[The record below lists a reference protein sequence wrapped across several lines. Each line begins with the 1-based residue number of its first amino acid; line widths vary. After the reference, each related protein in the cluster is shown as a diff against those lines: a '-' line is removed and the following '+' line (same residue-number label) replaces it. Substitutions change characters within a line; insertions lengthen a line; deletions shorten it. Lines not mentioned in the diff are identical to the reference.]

1 MEKVFSTTWILVA
14 ICIQQYGVQYNI
26 YKQENS
32 NCQNRI
38 KTMSKSNLV

>member
-1 MEKVFSTTWILVA
+1 MEKVFFTTWILVV

-26 YKQENS
+26 SKQENS
-32 NCQNRI
+32 NYQNRI